1 MASSIDKEAL
11 RLEVLR
17 ALKNDVR
24 LFLVDFFIKRGEYS
38 FHDSV
43 LSFV

>member
-11 RLEVLR
+11 RVEVLL

-24 LFLVDFFIKRGEYS
+24 LFLVDFLFKRGEYS